1 MKFATHTSAMVSYRK
16 EINLTQADVARKMS
30 TTQSAVA
37 RLEKSLL
44 GNANVTL
51 SVLERYSEAVGL
63 SIQWTLKPKAA
74 QYGIFANADD
84 AVSFAVHSSA
94 CEGLKTPKREI
105 EELKKVAHGE
115 ISGEE
120 LVKQYIAKALSKKDK
135 SRD

>member
-1 MKFATHTSAMVSYRK
+1 MDYATHTAAMVSFRK
-16 EINLTQADVARKMS
+16 KEGLTQTDVARKMK

-44 GNANVTL
+44 GDTNITL
-51 SVLERYSEAVGL
+51 LALTRYSDAIGL
-63 SIQWTLKPKAA
+63 TIQWKLKPKEKR
-74 QYGIFANADD
+74 YGIFESADD

-105 EELKKVAHGE
+105 EKLKKVAQGE
-115 ISGEE
+115 LSAEKLIAEYIS
-120 LVKQYIAKALSKKDK
+120 KALSKKES